1 MSFPEGFDTILTQGG
16 TNVSGGQKQRMCI
29 ARAMLRKPAI
39 LILDDSTSAVDSA
52 TEAAI
57 RDSFAKNLKGT
68 TVIIIAQ
75 RISSVRYADE
85 ILILDD
91 DHIVG
96 RGTHEELLASNAIY
110 QEIYQSQQEGVGE

>member
-1 MSFPEGFDTILTQGG
+1 MSFPEGFDTHLEQGG
-16 TNVSGGQKQRMCI
+16 VNVSGGQKQRLCI

-57 RDSFAKNLKGT
+57 RQSFAENLKGT

-75 RISSVRYADE
+75 RISSVQYADE
-85 ILILDD
+85 ILILED
-91 DHIVG
+91 DHIAG
-96 RGTHEELLASNAIY
+96 RGTHTELLATNAIY
-110 QEIYQSQQEGVGE
+110 QEIYHSQQEGVGE